1 MLEIKVS
8 KFFSSSIFLSTLIV
22 IKLCAISC
30 YISACAQSTVGLTN
44 HNYLNLPDFTSIV
57 EKVESSV
64 VNIRTMTNITSRE
77 SNNGFNNNDPYDFF
91 RWFFG
96 PQLQQP
102 IPIYPPQTNEEKIIP
117 RGMGSGFFIS
127 NDGYILTNNHV
138 IMDSTEIIVTLDD
151 GKEFIAKIV
160 GTDDRTDIALLK
172 IESNN
177 TKPVSIG
184 KVDLIRKGQWVLAIG
199 SPFGLDSTVT
209 AGIVSAIGRDTGYY
223 LSFIQADVAVNPGN
237 SGGPLLNLNGEV
249 IGVNSQIISRS
260 GGFMGI
266 SLSIPIDEAMR
277 VAEQLQSS
285 GKVIRGRIGVHIGEI
300 SREVADALGL
310 IKPYGALVS
319 YVEDGSPADIAGVL
333 AGDVILSFNNENIK
347 KYTDLPR
354 IVGQTKPGSK
364 STLGVFRHG
373 KRIILDIKIGEVQ
386 SDTTYIAENSN
397 GLDKDSVV
405 FDIIGLKV
413 SNIPDDICSNLR
425 INGGVLVKGSF
436 GNAASCGLRQGDI
449 ILAINEYCVNGVKDF
464 GKYLNTLNK
473 NKSIALLVRRGEQT
487 QWIPIKFK

>member
-8 KFFSSSIFLSTLIV
+8 KFSSSRIFLSTLII
-22 IKLCAISC
+22 IKLCIAQC
-30 YISACAQSTVGLTN
+30 YISSYAQTIVGLTN
-44 HNYLNLPDFTSIV
+44 NHSLNLPDFTSIV

-64 VNIRTMTNITSRE
+64 VNIRTMTNITNRDS
-77 SNNGFNNNDPYDFF
+77 SGFNNDPYDFF

-102 IPIYPPQTNEEKIIP
+102 IPIYPPQTNEEKTIP

-127 NDGYILTNNHV
+127 DDGYILTNNHV
-138 IMDSTEIIVTLDD
+138 VIDSTEIIVTLDD
-151 GKEFIAKIV
+151 GKEFTAKVI
-160 GTDDRTDIALLK
+160 GADDRTDIALLK
-172 IESNN
+172 IDSKN

-184 KVDLIRKGQWVLAIG
+184 RVDLVKKGQWVLAIG

-209 AGIVSAIGRDTGYY
+209 AGIVSAIGRDTGEY

-277 VAEQLQSS
+277 VADQLRLS

-300 SREVADALGL
+300 SKEVADALGL

-319 YVEDGSPADIAGVL
+319 YVEHGSPADIAGVV

-354 IVGQTKPGSK
+354 IVGQAKPGSK
-364 STLGVFRHG
+364 STLIVFRHG
-373 KRIILDIKIGEVQ
+373 KKIMLDIKIGEFQFDKACIV
-386 SDTTYIAENSN
+386 ENN
-397 GLDKDSVV
+397 HELDKDSVV
-405 FDIIGLKV
+405 FDNIGLKV
-413 SNIPDDICSNLR
+413 SNLPNDICSSLR
-425 INGGVLVKGSF
+425 INGGLLVKGSF
-436 GNAASCGLRQGDI
+436 GISASCGLKQGDI
-449 ILAINEYCVNGVKDF
+449 ILAINEYCINGVKDF
-464 GKYLNTLNK
+464 EKHLKALSK
-473 NKSIALLVRRGEQT
+473 SKSIALLVRRGEQT
-487 QWIPIKFK
+487 QWVPIKFK

>member
-8 KFFSSSIFLSTLIV
+8 KFFSSRIFLSALII
-22 IKLCAISC
+22 IKLCSASC
-30 YISACAQSTVGLTN
+30 YISACAQSVESLTN
-44 HNYLNLPDFTSIV
+44 NHSLNLPDFTSIV

-64 VNIRTMTNITSRE
+64 VNIRTMTNTSNRDG
-77 SNNGFNNNDPYDFF
+77 NNGFNNDPYDLF

-138 IMDSTEIIVTLDD
+138 IIDSTEIIVTLDD
-151 GKEFIAKIV
+151 GKEFTAKVV

-172 IESNN
+172 INSKN

-184 KVDLIRKGQWVLAIG
+184 KVDLVKKGQWVLAIG

-209 AGIVSAIGRDTGYY
+209 AGIVSAIGRDTGDY

-249 IGVNSQIISRS
+249 IGVNSQIVSRS

-277 VAEQLQSS
+277 VADQLRLS
-285 GKVIRGRIGVHIGEI
+285 GKVTRGRIGVHIGEI
-300 SREVADALGL
+300 SKEVADALGL
-310 IKPYGALVS
+310 KNPYGALVS
-319 YVEDGSPADIAGVL
+319 YVENGSPADIAGIL
-333 AGDVILSFNNENIK
+333 AGDVILSFNNNDIK

-354 IVGQTKPGSK
+354 MVGQTKPGSK
-364 STLGVFRHG
+364 ATLSVFRHG
-373 KRIILDIKIGEVQ
+373 KKIILDIKIGEIQ
-386 SDTTYIAENSN
+386 SDRTCINEKNSE
-397 GLDKDSVV
+397 LDKDSVI
-405 FDIIGLKV
+405 FNNIGLKV
-413 SNIPDDICSNLR
+413 SEVPDDICSSLR

-436 GNAASCGLRQGDI
+436 GTAASCGLRQGDI
-449 ILAINEYCVNGVKDF
+449 ILAINEYCINGVKDF
-464 GKYLNTLNK
+464 GRYL
-473 NKSIALLVRRGEQT
+473 KSLSNSKSLALLVRRGEQT
-487 QWIPIKFK
+487 QWIPIKLK